1 MSKNIQEGILTGRIT
16 SYKNDLIFSNKSS
29 ESESLVDT
37 NAQQLRLLSNIEK
50 MQGIYKDAST
60 NMLYQNKLIKDEKVN
75 EREMSL
81 DELMLDMEFL

>member
-50 MQGIYKDAST
+50 M
-60 NMLYQNKLIKDEKVN
+60 
-75 EREMSL
+75 
-81 DELMLDMEFL
+81 